1 MQQFQATII
10 PYQGSI
16 HVRDILKYTSEQL
29 LEGLPRR
36 LNLTFDDGKVI
47 ETTGKKVYYSS
58 FFWQIYHQFPE
69 TPLLYEQF
77 VESVLGNAP
86 LNSSTHALLAESIVR
101 VVEETYRLDTPEKRE
116 VLNRYV
122 YKCCCEDI
130 HNNLSKAAETSVAPI
145 DILDV
150 IGLAKNPT
158 IVETVNNTEA
168 SANSINALYRVVDKV
183 VKTDP
188 TMRSNALVKA
198 MQAKIVNFQQV
209 CQSVAARGFPT
220 EIDGKIFRVPI
231 RGNYLTGISR
241 LYEFAA
247 DSCGARKALNNSEA
261 PLQDAEYF
269 SRRLQFLA
277 MVVERIAN
285 GDCGT
290 TKYVSWT
297 VKPPEY
303 DEAGVK
309 IYAGDLVFM
318 AGKHYIDE
326 STGQYKTIEGDDP
339 NLYGKTIQMRS
350 ALFCKHP
357 DPHAVCEVC
366 FGKLS
371 RNISRFANLGHLCAG
386 TMTQQTSQSVLST
399 KHLVV
404 SGVGAPIILNAMTS
418 KFFTVSE
425 KKTEYILL
433 EAYKKSKL
441 KITVPRYDAIGL
453 TDIANINIKEVGPD
467 RVSSLT
473 TVNFS
478 YEHEGRVYSEDV
490 DIQQGSR
497 RGIITPQFL
506 KYLKGL
512 YVMNNRWTLD
522 EHNNFVFDMEHW
534 DYKEPIFM
542 LPQMEY
548 SYSEHSHEIART
560 IESSMRN
567 ITDREKPDSPVQ
579 TLQQLFTLVNTK
591 LNVNLAALEVI
602 VYACMIP
609 STHNY
614 SLARNCETPIL
625 GVAKKIIAGRSLGV
639 AYAYERHKDLITN
652 PQSFIPDNRPSS
664 VFDVFI
670 DPHAVVQ
677 EHKLKK
683 QLQS

>member
-1 MQQFQATII
+1 MQQFQATIL
-10 PYQGSI
+10 PYGGTI
-16 HVRDILKYTSEQL
+16 HARQLVEYTPEQL

-36 LNLTFDDGKVI
+36 LVIVFDDNTAL
-47 ETTGKKVYYSS
+47 ETTGKKAYYTS
-58 FFWQIYHQFPE
+58 FFWQIYKTHPN
-69 TPLLYEQF
+69 TPLLPQHY
-77 VESVLGNAP
+77 VDAALKGAP
-86 LNSSTHALLAESIVR
+86 LNSSTHTVLAEAIVR
-101 VVEETYRLDTPEKRE
+101 SVEQAYQLDTPEKRE
-116 VLNRYV
+116 VLSKYV
-122 YKCCCEDI
+122 YKCGCEDI

-150 IGLAKNPT
+150 IGLATNPT
-158 IVETVNNTEA
+158 IVEAVAKTTA
-168 SANSINALYRVVDKV
+168 HADSINALYKVVDDV
-183 VKTDP
+183 VKKDP
-188 TMRSNALVKA
+188 TMRDNALVKA

-231 RGNYLTGISR
+231 TGNYLTGVSR

-269 SRRLQFLA
+269 ARRLQFLA
-277 MVVERIAN
+277 MVVERIAP

-290 TKYVSWT
+290 QKHMSW
-297 VKPPEY
+297 VIKPPQY
-303 DEAGVK
+303 DDSGSK
-309 IYAGDLVFM
+309 IYAGDLEFM
-318 AGKHYIDE
+318 SGKYYLDE
-326 STGQYKTIEGDDP
+326 VNGGYKVIKGDDP
-339 NLYGKTIQMRS
+339 SLYGKTLQLRS
-350 ALFCKHP
+350 VLFCKHE

-366 FGKLS
+366 FGQLS
-371 RNISRFANLGHLCAG
+371 RNISRFANLGHLCAA

-404 SGVGAPIILNAMTS
+404 SGVGAPIVLNAMTS

-433 EAYKKSKL
+433 PEYKKMNL
-441 KITVPRYDAIGL
+441 RIVVPRYDAIGL
-453 TDIANINIKEVGPD
+453 TDIANANMEDISPD
-467 RVSSLT
+467 RISSLT
-473 TVNFS
+473 TVGFHF
-478 YEHEGRVYSEDV
+478 EADGRVFNEDV
-490 DIQQGSR
+490 EVQQGSR
-497 RGIITPQFL
+497 RGIISPAFL
-506 KYLKGL
+506 NYLKGL
-512 YVMNNRWTLD
+512 YAMNNRWTLD
-522 EHNNFVFDMEHW
+522 EHNNFVFDMANW
-534 DYKEPIFM
+534 DYSQPIFM

-560 IESSMRN
+560 IESSMKN
-567 ITDREKPDSPVQ
+567 ITDREKPDSPTV

-609 STHNY
+609 SKHDY
-614 SLARNCETPIL
+614 GLARNAPAPIL

-652 PQSFIPDNRPSS
+652 PQSFMPHNRPNS

-670 DPHAVVQ
+670 DPKEVVREYRQ
-677 EHKLKK
+677 VQH
-683 QLQS
+683 